1 MEPFFYE
8 EFAMIK
14 KFLNRVI
21 PGTPQQ
27 ILTGD
32 SWDTARLRVD
42 VGQTGFWEGREFRL
56 NEPIDTSS
64 ATFVIKVVSPIDF
77 VLQLQRLVSET
88 GKIEMRAYRSSGGV
102 EGGTFSASPYYSNN
116 NQMSDAP
123 SYSGQVQVLTG
134 GTFTP
139 ADIDSQKEMIVAKA
153 ATATAQVQSVGGTS
167 AKERGLPAET
177 YYLVFTGG
185 GVGIY
190 DLILEERP

>member
-1 MEPFFYE
+1 MAESQSP
-8 EFAMIK
+8 IGGSGG
-14 KFLNRVI
+14 I
-21 PGTPQQ
+21 PRDMVTSSALGKR
-27 ILTGD
+27 
-32 SWDTARLRVD
+32 RLRVD

-64 ATFVIKVVSPIDF
+64 ASFVIKVVSPIDF

-88 GKIEMRAYRSSGGV
+88 GKIEMRAYRSSDGV

-116 NQMSDAP
+116 NQMSDVP
-123 SYSGQVQVLTG
+123 SYNGQVQVLIG

-139 ADIDSQKEMIVAKA
+139 TDIDSQKEMIVAKA